1 MTTPLENDPKVAK
14 AKAAAAKAEAKA
26 LRPWFQKKRIII
38 PALIVVI
45 AVFSSVSNSKDDNLP
60 TASESSASENSE
72 ATTTPDASEEPSEPE
87 EPAEPEIQTWSPGT
101 YIVGEEIE
109 PGQYRVAGYWARLDK
124 DMEIIDNEAIWGND
138 GTLIVQIE
146 KGDAY
151 IEFSGEAMRL
161 EDSGVI
167 DPVELGL
174 TEGTYLVGT
183 DIAPGRYRISGDSA
197 YFARLECNNEIID
210 NNLSEGSV
218 IAVVKDT
225 DCYLNFS
232 GDITKLD

>member
-1 MTTPLENDPKVAK
+1 MTTPLEDDPKVAK
-14 AKAAAAKAEAKA
+14 AKAAGAKAEAKA

-38 PALIVVI
+38 PALI
-45 AVFSSVSNSKDDNLP
+45 AVFAIFASVSNGGGNDTP
-60 TASESSASENSE
+60 TATESSASETTESE
-72 ATTTPDASEEPSEPE
+72 SSTTTEESEDPA
-87 EPAEPEIQTWSPGT
+87 EPAEPEIETWSAGT

-210 NNLSEGSV
+210 NNLSDGSV
-218 IAVVKDT
+218 IAVVKDS

-232 GDITKLD
+232 GEITKLD